1 MEYDVNKTEF
11 VKTRKGKYVILM
23 REHIF
28 QIHIDRIVHNEIFL
42 KDIFSLCSNILC
54 EMFSLLYCFTCAELK
69 CLPVP
74 HIDVFTSKT

>member
-11 VKTRKGKYVILM
+11 VKTQKGKYVIQT

-28 QIHIDRIVHNEIFL
+28 QIYIDCIVHSEIFL
-42 KDIFSLCSNILC
+42 KDIFLVCSNILC
-54 EMFSLLYCFTCAELK
+54 EMFSLLYCFTFAEFK